1 MATQETSGNFLPAEG
16 RGAIMAVLGGGVEF
30 HFRSAVMRHLHR
42 VAAQV
47 APSDAPVL
55 ISGES
60 GTGKELFA
68 RLLHTLSTRAD
79 KAYVPVNCGVLK
91 GELFA
96 DKFFGHEPG
105 AFTGALRLQRG
116 SFELAEDGTLFLD
129 EVGEIPATNQV
140 DFLRVLEEK
149 RFRRLGGAK
158 DLPFRARIVAATNR
172 VLQDMVREGGF
183 RADLFYRL
191 NVIPIAIPPLRERRE
206 DIPLLAAHFLDHY
219 RVRYHRP
226 DMELSDDTVKVLV
239 NYSWP
244 GNVRELK
251 NLIERLVLL
260 HEGGDITPADLPL
273 EMEMEVA
280 CTPGSEGPACL
291 SLDAA
296 VKEAE
301 IRAIRRAFKAAT
313 GSKAETA
320 RLLQISPR
328 TLRWKLAQLRLKL

>member
-1 MATQETSGNFLPAEG
+1 MAEQEIGGNFLPVAD
-16 RGAIMAVLGGGVEF
+16 RPGAAAPGGVEF
-30 HFRSAVMRHLHR
+30 IFRSAVMRHLHR

-55 ISGES
+55 ITGES

-68 RLLHTLSTRAD
+68 RLLHTLSTRAG
-79 KAYVPVNCGVLK
+79 KTYMPVNCGVLK

-105 AFTGALRLQRG
+105 AFTGAVRLQRG

-129 EVGEIPATNQV
+129 EVGEIPGVNQV

-172 VLQDMVREGGF
+172 VLQDMVREGAF

-191 NVIPIAIPPLRERRE
+191 NVIPIAIPPLRERSE

-226 DMELSDDTVKVLV
+226 DMVLAPDTMRVLAH
-239 NYSWP
+239 YSWP
-244 GNVRELK
+244 GNVRELR

-260 HEGGDITPADLPL
+260 HEGGAITPADLPL
-273 EMEMEVA
+273 EMEMEVG
-280 CTPGSEGPACL
+280 CVPGGEGPANL

-301 IRAIRRAFKAAT
+301 IRAIRRAFKAAG

-320 RLLQISPR
+320 RLLDISPR

>member
-1 MATQETSGNFLPAEG
+1 M
-16 RGAIMAVLGGGVEF
+16 
-30 HFRSAVMRHLHR
+30 
-42 VAAQV
+42 
-47 APSDAPVL
+47 
-55 ISGES
+55 
-60 GTGKELFA
+60 
-68 RLLHTLSTRAD
+68 
-79 KAYVPVNCGVLK
+79 
-91 GELFA
+91 
-96 DKFFGHEPG
+96 
-105 AFTGALRLQRG
+105 
-116 SFELAEDGTLFLD
+116 
-129 EVGEIPATNQV
+129 
-140 DFLRVLEEK
+140 LEEK

-226 DMELSDDTVKVLV
+226 DMELSEDTVKVLV

-260 HEGGDITPADLPL
+260 HEGGAITPADLPL

-301 IRAIRRAFKAAT
+301 IRAIRRAFKAASH
-313 GSKAETA
+313 SKAETA